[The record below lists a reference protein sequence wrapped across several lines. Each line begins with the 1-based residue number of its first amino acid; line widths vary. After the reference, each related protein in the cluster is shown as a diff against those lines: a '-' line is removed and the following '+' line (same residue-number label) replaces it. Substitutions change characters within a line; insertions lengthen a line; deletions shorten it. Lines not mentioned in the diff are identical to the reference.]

1 MKTKTKVTMK
11 YIYDF
16 FLLGI
21 ALSCF
26 VGVYAINSQLI

>member
-11 YIYDF
+11 SIYDF
-16 FLLGI
+16 FLLGL